1 MSRKANVEVK
11 PEGPKMVRWT
21 IVVPIAGEATLEVM
35 LPEGSTKYDAVRAY
49 NAYNADKCRLVDHEW
64 GYADDDRTGEEPIV
78 TGPGCQGEDVCLD
91 DEADEQEEDEE

>member
-49 NAYNADKCRLVDHEW
+49 NDDRCKVVDTEW
-64 GYADDDRTGEEPIV
+64 HYADDDRRGEGPIV

-91 DEADEQEEDEE
+91 DEADEQEENEE